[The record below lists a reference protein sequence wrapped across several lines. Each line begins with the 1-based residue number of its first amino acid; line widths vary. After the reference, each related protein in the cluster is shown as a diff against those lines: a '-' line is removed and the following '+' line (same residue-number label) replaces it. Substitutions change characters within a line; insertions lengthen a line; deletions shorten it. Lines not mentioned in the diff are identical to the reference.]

1 MGLTGRFVFG
11 AATVATMLA
20 FAAAH
25 ASRAQNSPSTAPAG
39 QAAPQ
44 SASQTPSSSATS
56 PGTSPGNSPTT
67 PTTEIPDAN
76 KPPETPHGQHT
87 VTVTFD
93 YDFRLTPAC
102 SKKVVANCVQQFV
115 AYDISAGAR
124 KATFLFPIPLP
135 ATPVNLVH
143 GITATSPK
151 LDFESGKHLISVT
164 AQGPDGKQSR
174 KSVCTTWI
182 VIP

>member
-1 MGLTGRFVFG
+1 MGLTVRSVFG
-11 AATVATMLA
+11 AATLATILA
-20 FAAAH
+20 FAAAQ
-25 ASRAQNSPSTAPAG
+25 ASRAQNSPSPAPAG

-44 SASQTPSSSATS
+44 STSQSPPSSATS
-56 PGTSPGNSPTT
+56 PGASPGNSPTA

-76 KPPETPHGQHT
+76 KPPETTHGQHT

-102 SKKVVANCVQQFV
+102 SKKVVVNCVQQFV
-115 AYDISAGAR
+115 AYDISAGAK
-124 KATFLFPIPLP
+124 KATFLFPIALP
-135 ATPVNLVH
+135 TNPVNLVH
-143 GITATSPK
+143 SITATSPK

-182 VIP
+182 EIP